1 MSNQIYLFYGDEDL
15 LLQNKVRQLSAG
27 ASNVE
32 QIDANASS
40 LEVIVSALQTQQ
52 LFCNDKLLIIN
63 DLDLKTNI
71 WDELAPVL
79 QAVPVGITVILCAS
93 FLSKRSKIYKLVE
106 KIGEVCEFKSF
117 APWEQDQVVSWI
129 VRQAKSLGKE
139 IDRVAAI
146 TMQDICGSN
155 LRKLGSEIDKLITYV
170 GERKTISQEDVGKLA
185 SPGEISVFALSDA
198 VANKELKN
206 ALAAFRLLY
215 RNQVAY
221 FQVLSL
227 LANQFRIMLLLKSEK
242 NTIKIAQ
249 VLGTKP
255 YFVNKCQRSAA
266 RYSEA
271 ELRRNLELL
280 LEADLKLKSGEQQL
294 STFEILLT
302 SLCAE

>member
-27 ASNVE
+27 AAYVE
-32 QIDANASS
+32 QIDAETAN
-40 LEVIVSALQTQQ
+40 LETIISALQTQQ
-52 LFCNDKLLIIN
+52 LFSSDKLLIVKH
-63 DLDLKTNI
+63 LDLKSEA
-71 WDELAPVL
+71 WDDLVPAL
-79 QAVPVGITVILCAS
+79 QTLSPATKVILCAS
-93 FLSKRSKIYKLVE
+93 AVSKRSKVFKLIE
-106 KIGEVCEFKSF
+106 KLGEVCEFQSF

-129 VRQAKSLGKE
+129 VQQAKTLGKE
-139 IDRVAAI
+139 IERAAA
-146 TMQDICGSN
+146 TTLQDICGSN

-170 GERKTISQEDVGKLA
+170 GERKSINQKDVRQLA

-198 VANKELKN
+198 VANKDLRG

-221 FQVLSL
+221 FQVLSM
-227 LANQFRIMLLLKSEK
+227 LANQFRTMLLLKSEK
-242 NTIKIAQ
+242 NTTKIAQ

-255 YFVNKCQRSAA
+255 YFVNKCQRSAS

-294 STFEILLT
+294 STFELLLT
-302 SLCAE
+302 SLCAG